1 MLLSDRGL
9 MLLFCL
15 LSQQQEAQLKQ
26 KQESDKKQ
34 QQKGDVKV
42 GPGSVSS
49 PAVQTP
55 VSAGKL
61 QSNPSYGY

>member
-1 MLLSDRGL
+1 

-15 LSQQQEAQLKQ
+15 LLQQQEAQLKQKQQ

-61 QSNPSYGY
+61 QFNPRYGY